1 MKTFLSNRLNEQ
13 NRSIHKIEKTNKTNS
28 LEGGFDSRRST
39 PFASGSSSRTPG
51 SGGSLKIGRRSGERS
66 KSPFRSFRWKRGT
79 SRNIELD
86 YDEEGNTQKQQ
97 QTIIIVNSA
106 SFLRIAI
113 LVFSFIGGQSHNLKY
128 RNSFALKYQM
138 DFTRHHRPVFGISH
152 SH

>member
-1 MKTFLSNRLNEQ
+1 MVAKFQYRNNNQ
-13 NRSIHKIEKTNKTNS
+13 KPHKKITS

-86 YDEEGNTQKQQ
+86 YDEEGNTNKK
-97 QTIIIVNSA
+97 IKSNKFA
-106 SFLRIAI
+106 SFLRIVHI
-113 LVFSFIGGQSHNLKY
+113 RFF
-128 RNSFALKYQM
+128 
-138 DFTRHHRPVFGISH
+138 
-152 SH
+152 